1 MQLDILITDQFY
13 SLSVTRD
20 IKARA
25 LNFIQWINYFQS
37 KFSLTMRSKN

>member
-1 MQLDILITDQFY
+1 MQLGILITDQLY
-13 SLSVTRD
+13 SLSVMRD
-20 IKARA
+20 IKGHA